1 MSEIC
6 CCRSDIDLGRQSHIS
21 NILCHG
27 ETSAA
32 PRAPLHRSIKRPP
45 AAGLARTDAPAA
57 AVRASRSD
65 QSRAASGVGR
75 SSHRP

>member
-27 ETSAA
+27 ETSAT
-32 PRAPLHRSIKRPP
+32 PRAPLAKLRVACS
-45 AAGLARTDAPAA
+45 
-57 AVRASRSD
+57 
-65 QSRAASGVGR
+65 
-75 SSHRP
+75 